1 MKIYTILLFLLFNFV
16 TQISLSNDF
25 SSTPPDSTSN
35 IVDRAA
41 AAYLIDE
48 GRTFFNQGKVKNA
61 LTKFREA
68 AIKDPYSWKASF
80 WVGKCHYRLGNFGY
94 AVRYGNNAILLGGE
108 RVDNEVYFNVALA
121 YHQMAKLDSAMINY
135 DIAIAEMPKVRQKE
149 LNVSKRRQKCLFAA
163 EVMKNQPT
171 VNRESIKGYINGGFD
186 EYGVVL
192 ADNGNTIYFTS
203 RRNNTT
209 GGGMNPDDQLYFEDI
224 YRATKNSDSEEWD
237 DVTNNLGK
245 LNSDGFEA
253 LNYLSPDGLWG
264 IVTLNNTATEE
275 GRKATRGSD
284 ICEIKKNTKGV
295 FNKPKVISNKSI
307 NTSFFE
313 GAATL
318 TADGNTMYF
327 VSDRKGGKSSTDIYM
342 VQKNGKVWGEAEP
355 LPFHINTLGRETT
368 PFISPDG
375 RYLFFSSD
383 GHEGMGEL
391 DIYVVE
397 NKGGE
402 WGTPVNLG
410 YGINSVNNDTHFVY
424 DEGSK
429 RGYLTGSELIG
440 NKSSLNIFEM
450 DLKDFKIP
458 QPPTKDQN

>member
-1 MKIYTILLFLLFNFV
+1 MCIR
-16 TQISLSNDF
+16 
-25 SSTPPDSTSN
+25 DS
-35 IVDRAA
+35 
-41 AAYLIDE
+41 
-48 GRTFFNQGKVKNA
+48 
-61 LTKFREA
+61 
-68 AIKDPYSWKASF
+68 
-80 WVGKCHYRLGNFGY
+80 
-94 AVRYGNNAILLGGE
+94 
-108 RVDNEVYFNVALA
+108 
-121 YHQMAKLDSAMINY
+121 
-135 DIAIAEMPKVRQKE
+135 
-149 LNVSKRRQKCLFAA
+149 
-163 EVMKNQPT
+163 
-171 VNRESIKGYINGGFD
+171 
-186 EYGVVL
+186 
-192 ADNGNTIYFTS
+192 
-203 RRNNTT
+203 
-209 GGGMNPDDQLYFEDI
+209 

-383 GHEGMGEL
+383 GHDGMGEL

-397 NKGGE
+397 NKGGQ

-458 QPPTKDQN
+458 EPPSKDQN